1 MYYYDFIDLF
11 NNVDKEN
18 FYQED
23 FFELIEK
30 YNVYVRIDNEQIEEL
45 LGNNFLLNII
55 LKNKKIVNK
64 YGETIKKSSL
74 KIQKMQQ
81 LNLSLLKHGTSSK

>member
-1 MYYYDFIDLF
+1 MSPFVLFSNRVYYYDFIDLF

-55 LKNKKIVNK
+55 LKNKKIVNMVK
-64 YGETIKKSSL
+64 QSKKVP
-74 KIQKMQQ
+74 
-81 LNLSLLKHGTSSK
+81 